1 MDQLSQNLP
10 GVIALAL
17 IVGICAFA
25 GIRVGPRFLI
35 QRIAGVIFVL
45 FGVTFITFILG
56 YFAPGNAVLTQ
67 TGGHASQQTIHAL
80 EHFYGFDLPWYEQ
93 YARFVNRL
101 LHFNLGYSYIDRTQS
116 VAAILSRYV
125 PISAQLG
132 ITAVVL
138 AVLVGVPLG
147 LYAAVRANSR
157 YDTVIQSTSLV
168 FYALPTF
175 VLIPIYQLIMITLHE
190 DGLPS
195 LAVTGW
201 DSWDAMVGP
210 ILIFGAGIFAFFLR
224 ITRASML
231 EVLRQDYVRTARAK
245 GLSER
250 RVIWLHA
257 FRNSTHQSAD
267 RDRTGAGLCRRWGL
281 RRRGA
286 LQHSRN
292 RHCEP
297 YGHLQSRLPG
307 RAGDSHSHCCSNR
320 FRQSDDRHRL
330 WIGRPTHQDSVNP
343 SCQSDHPGV
352 DGLALVTAIASI
364 GGK

>member
-67 TGGHASQQTIHAL
+67 TGGHASPQTIHAL

-93 YARFVNRL
+93 YARFVNGL
-101 LHFNLGYSYIDRTQS
+101 LHFSLGYSYIDRTQS

-138 AVLVGVPLG
+138 AVLVGVPFG

-190 DGLPS
+190 NGLPS

-257 FRNSTHQSAD
+257 FRNS
-267 RDRTGAGLCRRWGL
+267 LINL
-281 RRRGA
+281 
-286 LQHSRN
+286 L
-292 RHCEP
+292 
-297 YGHLQSRLPG
+297 
-307 RAGDSHSHCCSNR
+307 
-320 FRQSDDRHRL
+320 
-330 WIGRPTHQDSVNP
+330 
-343 SCQSDHPGV
+343 
-352 DGLALVTAIASI
+352 TAIGPALAFAVGGVFVVEELFNIPGIGSASLAAI
-364 GGK
+364 FNRDYPVVQGTVILIAVAIAFANLMTDIAYGLVDPRIKTQ

>member
-10 GVIALAL
+10 GIIALAL

-35 QRIAGVIFVL
+35 RRIAGVIFVL

-67 TGGHASQQTIHAL
+67 TQGRGGPALIHHL
-80 EHFYGFDLPWYEQ
+80 EVFYGFNLPWYEQ
-93 YARFVNRL
+93 YARFLNQL
-101 LHFNLGYSYIDRTQS
+101 LHFNLGYSYINSTQS
-116 VAAILSRYV
+116 VGAILGRYV

-147 LYAAVRANSR
+147 LIAAVRSNTA
-157 YDTVIQSTSLV
+157 YDTSIQTLSLV
-168 FYALPTF
+168 LFALPSF
-175 VLIPIYQLIMITLHE
+175 VLIPLYQLLMITLHSNN
-190 DGLPS
+190 LPS
-195 LAVTGW
+195 LSVTGW

-245 GLSER
+245 GLTEN
-250 RVIWLHA
+250 RVIWWHA
-257 FRNSTHQSAD
+257 FRNALINLLTAIGPALAFAVGGVFVVEVLFNIPGIGSESLTAINQ
-267 RDRTGAGLCRRWGL
+267 RDYPVVQGTVILIAV
-281 RRRGA
+281 A
-286 LQHSRN
+286 IAFAN
-292 RHCEP
+292 
-297 YGHLQSRLPG
+297 
-307 RAGDSHSHCCSNR
+307 
-320 FRQSDDRHRL
+320 
-330 WIGRPTHQDSVNP
+330 
-343 SCQSDHPGV
+343 
-352 DGLALVTAIASI
+352 LVTDIAYGLVDPRIKTS
-364 GGK
+364 